1 MEQYNILRVV
11 GEGSF
16 GRALLVCHVNSDQKY
31 VMKEI
36 RLPKS
41 SHAVEDSRKEAVL
54 LSKMKH
60 PNIVTFRESFEGDGH
75 LYIVMEYCQGG
86 DLLQKIKLQRGRLF
100 TEQTILQWFVQIC
113 LAVQHIHEKRVL
125 HRDIKSKN
133 IFLTQNCNIKL
144 GDFGSAR
151 ILTSP
156 GAYACTY
163 VGTPYYVPP
172 EIWENMPYNN
182 KSDIWSLGCVL
193 YELCTL
199 KHPFQAGSWKNLIL
213 KICQGSY
220 KPLPMQYS
228 YELRSLITQMFRK
241 NPRSRPSA
249 STILSRSSLSK
260 LIRTASSTKISIDQS
275 PQYQSTENAVA
286 PHELTPQA
294 FESRYET
301 DPSSPGLERKQWTKE
316 PSHTVLNKLENASIL
331 TASITAGNSSETD
344 PNSLEL
350 QRKQWKK
357 EPSDTVLN
365 KLGNASILTS
375 SIAAGKSSDCPSNY
389 DVNDQR
395 KKWKKE
401 FPETLINILQNAD
414 LSSAFETYTIYKAK
428 AHGDCLRGPL
438 DSDSQAPDVTDSIE
452 AEVAVDTERF
462 QLRSDDEDTDFE
474 EDDAD
479 PDWISQLEKWT
490 HAP

>member
-1 MEQYNILRVV
+1 MEQYNIVRVI

-16 GRALLVCHVNSDQKY
+16 GRALLVCHKSSNHKY

-41 SHAVEDSRKEAVL
+41 FHAMEDSRKEAVL
-54 LSKMKH
+54 LANMKH
-60 PNIVTFRESFEGDGH
+60 SNIVTFQESFEGDGH

-86 DLLQKIKLQRGRLF
+86 DLLQKIKLQKGRLF

-113 LAVQHIHEKRVL
+113 LAVQYIHEKRVL

-133 IFLTQNCNIKL
+133 IFLTQSCNIKL

-156 GAYACTY
+156 AAYACTY

-220 KPLPMQYS
+220 KPLPLQYS
-228 YELRSLITQMFRK
+228 YELRSLINQMFRK

-249 STILSRSSLSK
+249 STILSRTALSK
-260 LIRTASSTKISIDQS
+260 LIRTAPSPKISVGQS
-275 PQYQSTENAVA
+275 PENQGTRNVVA
-286 PHELTPQA
+286 THEPSPQV
-294 FESRYET
+294 FDSRYEAET
-301 DPSSPGLERKQWTKE
+301 SSPGLQRKQWKKEMSHTVLNNLENASILTTSTAAGNCSETDPNSQELQRKQWNKE
-316 PSHTVLNKLENASIL
+316 PSDTLLNKLENASIL
-331 TASITAGNSSETD
+331 
-344 PNSLEL
+344 P
-350 QRKQWKK
+350 
-357 EPSDTVLN
+357 
-365 KLGNASILTS
+365 S
-375 SIAAGKSSDCPSNY
+375 SIAAGNSSGCISNY
-389 DVNDQR
+389 DVNDKR

-401 FPETLINILQNAD
+401 FPETLINFLQNAD
-414 LSSAFETYTIYKAK
+414 LSLAFKTYTIYKAK
-428 AHGDCLRGPL
+428 ATEDCLRGPL

-462 QLRSDDEDTDFE
+462 QLRSDDEDT
-474 EDDAD
+474 
-479 PDWISQLEKWT
+479 
-490 HAP
+490 